1 MYFVKRAFADAIF
14 PKKNEKK
21 VERAQCGKK
30 KHSLSQ
36 KNISWNWLFFSCFFS
51 IVKCYFHVIFVA
63 TCKSK
68 LPKYLHCGKREREV
82 LAVLLFPSFYINK
95 QKRKW
100 SYLTWKT
107 QMDVGTWKRKVSRT
121 DETVLEIGRY
131 ILTKDCSLTS
141 QKLVGICNKTHILLQ
156 WDLEK
161 KKLCQKK
168 IFFLN
173 LTWG

>member
-1 MYFVKRAFADAIF
+1 MWHCVKVNFQNIHTV
-14 PKKNEKK
+14 EK
-21 VERAQCGKK
+21 
-30 KHSLSQ
+30 
-36 KNISWNWLFFSCFFS
+36 
-51 IVKCYFHVIFVA
+51 
-63 TCKSK
+63 
-68 LPKYLHCGKREREV
+68 EREV

-156 WDLEK
+156 WDLKKRNYVK
-161 KKLCQKK
+161 KKNKNFASKIDLRLGQSIRNLLTLMDIIWLAKFNTIIFRKDDDNILASSIFLCILFWTQ
-168 IFFLN
+168 LP
-173 LTWG
+173 WRPSSQR

>member
-1 MYFVKRAFADAIF
+1 MKR
-14 PKKNEKK
+14 KSKEHSVEKRNLHCHK
-21 VERAQCGKK
+21 
-30 KHSLSQ
+30 
-36 KNISWNWLFFSCFFS
+36 KNISWNWLFFSCFFN

-63 TCKSK
+63 TCNSK
-68 LPKYLHCGKREREV
+68 FPKYPHCGKEREV

-168 IFFLN
+168 IFF
-173 LTWG
+173 